1 MTGRRVWLGIATL
14 TLSFILAFFLR
25 DVAYRMIVVPLAYL
39 MALVA
44 FYYSFIPQLILWILM
59 LMILAWTS
67 LVTFRPEGRRFSSR
81 QVIKKKPVQGP
92 VEMLATWMIKGRRGI
107 YFKWLIAH
115 RLGRLNREL
124 GGTMDSGDPS
134 TSRID
139 AVEKYLDAGLN
150 KSFADYPYPAGP
162 FAAPKPTPLDLHPK
176 EAIDYLESKMELS
189 HDRDS

>member
-1 MTGRRVWLGIATL
+1 MTRRRMQLGMAAL
-14 TLSFILAFFLR
+14 TLSCVLAFFLR
-25 DVAYRMIVVPLAYL
+25 DVAYSMIVVPLAYL
-39 MALVA
+39 FALLA

-59 LMILAWTS
+59 LMILALTS
-67 LVTFRPEGRRFSSR
+67 LAAFTPEGRFSSP

-92 VEMLATWMIKGRRGI
+92 VELLATWMIKGRKGI

-124 GGTMDSGDPS
+124 GGNMESGDRT
-134 TSRID
+134 TSEIG

-176 EAIDYLESKMELS
+176 KAIDYLESKMEPS